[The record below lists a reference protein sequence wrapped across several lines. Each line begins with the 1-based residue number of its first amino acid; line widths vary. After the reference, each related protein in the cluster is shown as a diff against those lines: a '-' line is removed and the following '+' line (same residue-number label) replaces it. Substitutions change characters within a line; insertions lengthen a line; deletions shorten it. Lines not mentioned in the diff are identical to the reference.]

1 MITSSIF
8 SGYGEYIIDDHK
20 KYRQERMG
28 KRKGKRLYCFFAQW
42 CYKHKGFN
50 KHIVQ
55 LKRSLNELEETLGK
69 CPVRDKKKK

>member
-1 MITSSIF
+1 
-8 SGYGEYIIDDHK
+8 
-20 KYRQERMG
+20 MG

-50 KHIVQ
+50 KHIVR
-55 LKRSLNELEETLGK
+55 LKRSLNELEETLGR